1 MHNLSQRIHFNMAFI
16 GGYLGV
22 HAILSFSNLLGNA
35 QTSNLISMVT
45 SLLSGDWQQLLQRIG
60 GMLLYMAAIALTVYL
75 PPRLHWDLRLISVA
89 LDAAAAVAVGCFPED
104 IAPVLGLY
112 PLFFA
117 MAFQWNSFSGADG
130 FVSSSIFSTNNLRQF
145 TSAVTEVSL
154 NHDPSY
160 RLKARFFG
168 LTLLSFHT
176 GVAVSYLLWDAVGFQ
191 AAWLCLIPILAA
203 FGMVRRS
210 IQTASDA
217 EPDAEVKP
225 VR

>member
-145 TSAVTEVSL
+145 TMAVTEVWG
-154 NHDPSY
+154 NHDSSHLP
-160 RLKARFFG
+160 KAAFFG
-168 LTLLSFHT
+168 KTLLSFHA
-176 GVAVSYLLWDAVGFQ
+176 GVAASFLLWHIFGFHSAWFALLPCGSAFFLVSADIRRQ
-191 AAWLCLIPILAA
+191 KSAEAAL
-203 FGMVRRS
+203 
-210 IQTASDA
+210 
-217 EPDAEVKP
+217 
-225 VR
+225 